1 MSSNASERR
10 ESCFAELDAAIDRH
24 LPGESGR
31 ALSAFARRFHA
42 QTPIEDLE
50 GRNPDDFYGAI
61 AGIRS
66 LLERRDAGKPLIEV
80 FNPQLDQ
87 HGWLSSHT
95 IAQIHHP
102 DMPFIVDSFLMA
114 LSRHDLILHGMH
126 NVVLRVERGD
136 DHSFLGMVDEGG
148 HKEVIIHAEIDR
160 LDRSEFPG
168 FVADLEAT
176 LADVRA
182 TVSDFQPMRER
193 VDQMLRELEQS
204 PPPRPAEEISEAV
217 AFLRWLLDDNFCFL
231 GARGFE
237 LVDLPEGRTMRQVV
251 GSELGILRNRSRP
264 SRPRRIEDMKP
275 ATREFLLEPRVLH
288 FSKSGTRSRVHRP
301 AYPDYIAVKHFDA
314 DGNVVG
320 ESGILGLYTS
330 VVYQEHP
337 QRIPILRQRV
347 ATVLDWSGYDLT
359 GFDGKV
365 LKQVLAT
372 YPRDELFQTE
382 PEDLYEIALGITRNH
397 ERNQVQVFVRQDRY
411 GLFFSC
417 LVYTPREIYNTA
429 LREQIQVVLTE
440 ELQALDA
447 EFTSYFSES
456 VLIRTHFMLRVDPN
470 VSVEWDAQRIEQRIR
485 ALARNWDDG
494 LRDALIQEHGES
506 GARSLLIRYGRS
518 FPSAY
523 REAFDARMAVYDIGH
538 MEKLRESGDLVMR
551 LYRRLEDRPEQLRL
565 KVFYCGPF
573 LPLSDTLPL
582 LENLGVRVQE
592 QYPYAIDRND
602 GRDEPRPVTIYDFAL
617 RVEQELDLS
626 QVGDLFEETFV
637 RTWRGDNDNDRL
649 NRLVLAAGVP
659 WRDVVM
665 LRAYGR
671 YMKQIQFPFS
681 QDFIADTLVRHAHL
695 TTLLVDYFYAL
706 HDPDRDSYTEALRG
720 EILEALDAI
729 PSLTEDRVLRRY
741 LDLVDA
747 TLRTNFFQV
756 DAEGHPK
763 RQLSFKLRSASIADV
778 PKPQLPF
785 EIYVFAPEMEGVH
798 LRSGPIARGGLR
810 WSDRQEDYRTEVLGL
825 VKAQQVKNAVIVPEG
840 AKGGFVIRQSTAGL
854 DRDGL
859 QQLGRACYSSFIRGL
874 LDITDNRVEGRITPP
889 PRVRRHDGDDPY
901 LVVAADKGTA
911 TFSDLANAIAAE
923 YDFWLGDAFASGG
936 SQGYDHKKMGIT
948 ARGAW
953 VSVQRHFM
961 ERDIDVQRDPVTV
974 LGIGDMSGDVFG
986 NGMLL
991 SESILLVAAFN
1002 HQHIFIDPEPDA
1014 AASVLERQRLF
1025 ALPRSSWSD
1034 YDTRLIS
1041 EGGGVFSR
1049 QQKSIV
1055 ITPAMRQRFGI
1066 ERERMA
1072 PDELIQALLRSPV
1085 DLIWN
1090 GGIGTY
1096 VKATTETHGDVG
1108 DKANDGL
1115 RINGCELTCKVIGEG
1130 GNLGLTQLARVEAA
1144 LAGVSLNTDFIDN
1157 AGGVDCSDHEVNIK
1171 ILLAEVLAAGDLTR
1185 KQRNQFL
1192 EQMTDEVA
1200 GLVLSNNARQTQ
1212 ALSIAER
1219 HCGDRLSEYL
1229 RFLHRMEREQD
1240 LDREQEHLPADTV
1253 LADRLRSGHSLTR
1266 PELSVLLAYSRMFVK
1281 ERLVNSDIASDP
1293 EVARFVEHE
1302 FPASFNA
1309 RFREQLPGH
1318 YLYPH
1323 IVATQVANDLVNHF
1337 GITCVTHLQE
1347 YIGGDTAEVV
1357 RALLIVRGVF
1367 GIGELFERLEGLR
1380 GQIPMTLQLDLM
1392 VELLRLGRRGGR
1404 WFLRHRRGRLV
1415 VGEQVAFYGPR
1426 IIELQQARS
1435 ELPGTAIRPDEI
1447 AQVQR
1452 LLEAGVP
1459 EDLAEITAHA
1469 TQAVED
1475 LSIIDA
1481 AERSGHGVATTAGLY
1496 AELAARLDQPAVS
1509 SALMRIQPQNL
1520 WQAMERD
1527 ALLDDLVTHTCTL
1540 TSHVLADP
1548 HGAMGDVWLDAHPVF
1563 EQSWQA
1569 IVAEL
1574 LRDNPSDF
1582 SMFNMA
1588 VRKLGDLLRSL

>member
-1 MSSNASERR
+1 MSSNAAERR
-10 ESCFAELDAAIDRH
+10 MACLDELDTAIERH
-24 LPGESGR
+24 LPGEPGR

-42 QTPIEDLE
+42 QTPAEDLE
-50 GRNPDDFYGAI
+50 GRNPDDLYGAI
-61 AGIRS
+61 AGIRGV
-66 LLERRDAGKPLIEV
+66 LERRDAAKPLVEV
-80 FNPQLDQ
+80 FNPQIDQ

-126 NVVLRVERGD
+126 NVVLRVERATD
-136 DHSFLGMVDEGG
+136 QSFLGIVEEGG
-148 HKEVIIHAEIDR
+148 SKEVIIHAEIDR

-168 FVADLEAT
+168 FIADLKAT

-182 TVSDFQPMRER
+182 TISDFQPMRAR
-193 VDQMLRELEQS
+193 VEEMITLLEQS
-204 PPPRPAEEISEAV
+204 PPPRPPEEISEAI

-237 LVDLPEGRTMRQVV
+237 MVDLQQNPTMRQVA
-251 GSELGILRNRSRP
+251 GSELGILRNRARP
-264 SRPRRIEDMKP
+264 SRPRRIADMK
-275 ATREFLLEPRVLH
+275 ASTQTFLLEPRVLH
-288 FSKSGTRSRVHRP
+288 FSKSGTRSKVHRP
-301 AYPDYIAVKHFDA
+301 AYPDYIAIKNFDA

-330 VVYQEHP
+330 VVYQEPP

-347 ATVLDWSGYDLT
+347 ATVLAWSGYDPS

-382 PEDLYEIALGITRNH
+382 PEELYQIALGITRNH

-429 LREQIQVVLTE
+429 LREQIQAVLTE
-440 ELQALDA
+440 EFEALDA

-456 VLIRTHFMLRVDPN
+456 VLIRTHFMLRVDPDAD
-470 VSVEWDAQRIEQRIR
+470 VDWDGQRIEQRVR
-485 ALARNWDDG
+485 ALARNWNDG
-494 LRDALIQEHGES
+494 LRDALIQEQGETL
-506 GARSLLIRYGRS
+506 ARSLLIRYGRA

-523 REAFDARMAVYDIGH
+523 REAFDTRLAVYDIGH
-538 MEKLRESGDLVMR
+538 MEKLERAGDLVMR
-551 LYRRLEDRPEQLRL
+551 LYRRLEDGPAQLRL

-582 LENLGVRVQE
+582 LENMGVRVQE
-592 QYPYAIDRND
+592 QYPYAIERND
-602 GRDEPRPVTIYDFAL
+602 GRSEPLAVTIYDFAL
-617 RVEQELDLS
+617 RFEQELDLNE
-626 QVGDLFEETFV
+626 VGDLFEETFI

-649 NRLVLAAGVP
+649 NRLVLAAGIP
-659 WRDVVM
+659 WRDVSM

-681 QDFIADTLVRHAHL
+681 QDFIADTLVRHAGL
-695 TTLLVDYFYAL
+695 TTVLVDYFYAL
-706 HDPDRDSYTEALRG
+706 HDPDRDSYAEALRG

-729 PSLTEDRVLRRY
+729 ASLTEDRVLRRY
-741 LDLVDA
+741 LDLMDA
-747 TLRTNFFQV
+747 TARTNFFQL
-756 DAEGHPK
+756 DSNGQPK
-763 RQLSFKLRSASIADV
+763 RQLSFKLRTPNISDI
-778 PKPQLPF
+778 PKPHLPF

-840 AKGGFVIRQSTAGL
+840 AKGGFVIRQSTEGL
-854 DRDGL
+854 DRDAL
-859 QQLGRACYSSFIRGL
+859 QQLGRDCYSSFVRGL
-874 LDITDNRVEGRITPP
+874 LDLTDNRVEGRIVPP
-889 PRVRRHDGDDPY
+889 PRLRRHDDDDPY

-911 TFSDLANAIAAE
+911 TFSDRANAIALE

-953 VSVQRHFM
+953 VSVQRHFL

-1014 AASVLERQRLF
+1014 AASFRERQRLF
-1025 ALPRSSWSD
+1025 ALPRSSWAD
-1034 YDTRLIS
+1034 YDANLIAA
-1041 EGGGVFSR
+1041 GGGVFAR

-1055 ITPAMRQRFGI
+1055 ISSAMRARFGI
-1066 ERERMA
+1066 SQERLA
-1072 PDELIQALLRSPV
+1072 PDELIQALLCSPV

-1096 VKATTETHGDVG
+1096 VKAKSETHAEVG
-1108 DKANDGL
+1108 DKANDSL
-1115 RINGCELTCKVIGEG
+1115 RINGCELTCKVVGEG

-1171 ILLAEVLAAGDLTR
+1171 ILLAEVVAAGDLTL

-1192 EQMTDEVA
+1192 EQMTQEV
-1200 GLVLSNNARQTQ
+1200 GELVLANNARQAQ
-1212 ALSIAER
+1212 ALSIAQR
-1219 HCGDRLSEYL
+1219 HCSERLSEYL

-1240 LDREQEHLPADTV
+1240 LDREQEHLPSDSI
-1253 LADRLRSGHSLTR
+1253 LADRQRAGSCLTR
-1266 PELSVLLAYSRMFVK
+1266 PELAVLLSYSRMFIK
-1281 ERLVNSDIASDP
+1281 ERLVNTDIATDP
-1293 EVARFVEHE
+1293 EVADFIAQQ
-1302 FPASFNA
+1302 FPGSFNA
-1309 RFREQLPGH
+1309 RFGEQLRSH
-1318 YLYPH
+1318 YLYSN
-1323 IVATQVANDLVNHF
+1323 IVATQVANDLVHHF

-1367 GIGELFERLEGLR
+1367 GIPALFERLESLR
-1380 GQIPMTLQLDLM
+1380 GQIPMSLQLELM
-1392 VELLRLGRRGGR
+1392 VELMRLGRRSGR
-1404 WFLRHRRGRLV
+1404 WFLRHRRGRLA
-1415 VGEQVAFYGPR
+1415 VGEQVSFYAPR
-1426 IIELQQARS
+1426 IVELRHARGA
-1435 ELPGTAIRPDEI
+1435 LPNAGIHADEV

-1452 LLEAGVP
+1452 LLGEGVP
-1459 EDLAEITAHA
+1459 ENLAEVTAHA

-1481 AERSGHGVATTAGLY
+1481 AERGGHAVATTAGLY
-1496 AELAARLDQPAVS
+1496 AELAARLDQPTVS
-1509 SALMRIQPQNL
+1509 AILMRIRPQNL

-1540 TSHVLADP
+1540 TSHVLADADALS
-1548 HGAMGDVWLDAHPVF
+1548 GTVWLDAHPGF

-1574 LRDNPSDF
+1574 LRDGPDDF
-1582 SMFNMA
+1582 SMFSMA